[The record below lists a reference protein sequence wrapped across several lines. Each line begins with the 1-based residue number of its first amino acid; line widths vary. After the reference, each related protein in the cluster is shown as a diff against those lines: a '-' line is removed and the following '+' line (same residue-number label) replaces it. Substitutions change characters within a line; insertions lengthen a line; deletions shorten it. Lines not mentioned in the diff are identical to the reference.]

1 MRQRV
6 VKDMSKQQQETKIKG
21 NTARV
26 IGVKGFVVEVE
37 FMGDQK
43 PEIHDILIMEG
54 NEKVILQVFR
64 SSTKNKFYCLC
75 LAHVEEVYRGAVF
88 FNTNKPLHVPVGEA
102 ILGRVIDIFGG
113 PVDGRGDI
121 KTDNFQPIY
130 HDVPVYTEIPEA
142 QDVLETGIKVVD
154 LFCPILKGGKA
165 GLFGGSGVGKTVLL
179 SEIMNN
185 IVGRDRENNV
195 SVFCGIGERTREGHE
210 LFLDLEKNKV
220 LDGVALIYGA
230 MGENPSVRFLTAAGG
245 ATIAEH
251 FRDQGKNVLVFID
264 NVYRYAQAGNE
275 LSLLMD
281 TIPSEDG
288 YQATLSSEMG
298 AMHER
303 LISKKEGAVTAIEAV
318 YVPADDLLDQAVQT
332 VFKYLDS
339 SVVLSREVYMQGRYP
354 AIDILESGSSAIN
367 PETVSEVHY
376 ETVLAAQALLK
387 KADQLERI
395 VSLVGEAEL
404 SEEDRTIY
412 QRANKVRNF
421 MTQYFTV
428 VSGQTGMDGVY
439 VSREKAVEGTKR
451 IMDGEFDDISEDK
464 FMFIGEV
471 DDARK
476 KES

>member
-1 MRQRV
+1 MAI
-6 VKDMSKQQQETKIKG
+6 DLKG
-21 NTARV
+21 KPQVNTARV

-43 PEIHDILIMEG
+43 PQIHDILIMES
-54 NEKVILQVFR
+54 NDKVKLQVFR

-75 LAHVEEVYRGAVF
+75 LSHVEEVFRGAKVI
-88 FNTNKPLHVPVGEA
+88 NTGEPLYVPVGDA
-102 ILGRVIDIFGG
+102 VLGRVIDIFGG
-113 PVDGRGDI
+113 PVDGRGEI
-121 KTDNFQPIY
+121 KTDLYQPIY
-130 HDVPVYTEIPEA
+130 HDAPIYTEVPES
-142 QDVLETGIKVVD
+142 QDILETGIKIVD

-179 SEIMNN
+179 SEIMHN
-185 IVGRDRENNV
+185 IVGKDREQNV
-195 SVFCGIGERTREGHE
+195 SVFAGIGERTREGHE
-210 LFLDLEKNKV
+210 LFLDLEKNEV

-251 FRDQGKNVLVFID
+251 FRDGGKNVLVFMD
-264 NVYRYAQAGNE
+264 NIYRYAQAGNE

-303 LISKKEGAVTAIEAV
+303 LISKKEGAITAIEAV

-376 ETVLAAQALLK
+376 TTVLAAQTLLN

-404 SEEDRTIY
+404 SEEDRTFY
-412 QRANKVRNF
+412 QRANKLRNF
-421 MTQYFTV
+421 MTQNFTV
-428 VSGQTGMDGVY
+428 VASQTGMEGTY
-439 VSREKAVEGTKR
+439 VSREKAVEGAKR
-451 IMDGEFDDISEDK
+451 IMDGEFDDVSEDK

-471 DDARK
+471 DEARR